1 MTMTNLTLVICQG
14 LGQGQRS
21 GSKQQNYLELI
32 MKNSIIAIIFVFL
45 SMAVTAQTFTD
56 SNLPIVVIETDGG
69 ASIPDEPKVL
79 ATMKIIWHQDGS
91 RNYLTDIDNPEFLN
105 YDGRIGIE
113 RRGYSS
119 QMVSDKKPYG
129 LTTLQDDNVSNN
141 NVSLFGM
148 PAENDWILNPLAYDQ
163 TGMRDVLAYELS
175 NQIGQ
180 YASRSQYCEV
190 VLNGNYRGLY
200 VFMEKIKVDK
210 NRVNIEKMDETCN
223 QSPEV
228 TGGYIVQANRSD
240 NDPLAWSMQ
249 TYLFSWWGPVYTEFI
264 HHYPKHENITNTQN
278 DYIHGVFLDL
288 ESVAHSYNTDI
299 TTGIPSVIDIPSFVD
314 FMIMSEFTSNV
325 DVYHLSTFFHKDRC
339 GKLRAGPIW
348 DYNLAFGYDAFG
360 NRSGYNI
367 WQFDN
372 QDNTGPR
379 FWKDLFDTDEFRC
392 YFAKR
397 WFELTEEGMP
407 LDYDRICNRIDEIDA
422 VIAEAIGRDN
432 QRWNQM
438 SQHAQYVNN
447 MKNWLQQRINWLN
460 SHIGSSQ
467 GCSDVDLPPLVIS
480 KIHYHPQD
488 WWSIDGDHLEFIEIT
503 NNGDAEVDLTGI
515 YFRELGL
522 TYQFP
527 DGAHLAGRQA
537 VVICSDSLLFSE
549 YYHVTPFGQYMRKLD
564 NKSENLVLV
573 DAWGNVID
581 QVHYSDSEPWP
592 TEADG
597 NGPFLQLKD
606 LDSDNSLAENW
617 TIGDDLTVV
626 KEIVDS
632 QNFIIY
638 PNPTSSKVCV
648 ALSVKPDYCH
658 VVDLM
663 GRDVLEIIPSNSVFD
678 LDLSHLPSGIYII
691 KVLMGDDGTLWKK
704 VVKR

>member
-1 MTMTNLTLVICQG
+1 
-14 LGQGQRS
+14 
-21 GSKQQNYLELI
+21 
-32 MKNSIIAIIFVFL
+32 
-45 SMAVTAQTFTD
+45 MAVTAQTFTD

-69 ASIPDEPKVL
+69 ASIPEEPKIP

-91 RNYLTDIDNPEFLN
+91 RNYMSDIDNPEFLN

-314 FMIMSEFTSNV
+314 FMILAEFTSNV

-360 NRSGYNI
+360 NRSGYDV

-488 WWSIDGDHLEFIEIT
+488 WWSIDGDHLEFVEIT

-527 DGAHLAGRQA
+527 DGAHLAVRQA

-617 TIGDDLTVV
+617 TISYDLTGVEEKPQV
-626 KEIVDS
+626 LTHL
-632 QNFIIY
+632 Y
-638 PNPTSSKVCV
+638 PNPTSGMIHIT
-648 ALSVKPDYCH
+648 LSENAILCQI
-658 VVDLM
+658 VDLM
-663 GRDVLEIIPSNSVFD
+663 GNMLQETSPSSPDFE
-678 LDLSHLPSGIYII
+678 LDLSGLPSGMYLV
-691 KVLMGDDGTLWKK
+691 KVQFADGKMAFKK
-704 VVKR
+704 VVKQ